1 MPLAQMHRGY
11 RIESVS
17 WDIFVQD
24 LPSGVRN
31 TSEIP
36 DDFHPQPLGHRDD
49 IIARIR
55 EIFPTADFTDPSWG
69 TCETAYW
76 SIEFNMGE
84 EETCDS
90 FALHVRGGGDAA
102 AAVARLL
109 DHLGLMALDTASET
123 GIFDKAA
130 AEAGFQRWQAYRDQ
144 VTGR

>member
-1 MPLAQMHRGY
+1 MGAMQPGY
-11 RIESVS
+11 RIDAVS

-36 DDFHPQPLGHRDD
+36 DDFHPQPLGRRDD
-49 IIARIR
+49 IIVRIR
-55 EIFPTADFTDPSWG
+55 EIFPNADFTDPSWG
-69 TCETAYW
+69 TCETAEW

-84 EETCDS
+84 EKICDS
-90 FALHVRGGGDAA
+90 FALHVRAGGGAA
-102 AAVARLL
+102 AGIARLL
-109 DHLGLMALDTASET
+109 DHLGLMALDSGSET

-130 AEAGFQRWQAYRDQ
+130 ADAGFQRWQAYREQ